1 MKVNWL
7 SNMYGVIGSVVVAQT
22 EAGNWMVGRSDT
34 DVILWCGASVCD
46 AVEVAKEC
54 VERDERAP
62 AAGWGDVRLSGRV
75 RRPAVQ
81 KVA

>member
-7 SNMYGVIGSVVVAQT
+7 SSTYGMIGSVVVAKT

-34 DVILWCGASVCD
+34 DAVLWLGASVCD
-46 AVEVAKEC
+46 AVDVAKEC
-54 VERDERAP
+54 IERDERAP
-62 AAGWGDVRLSGRV
+62 AAGWGDVRLSDRV
-75 RRPAVQ
+75 QRPVAQ